1 MANDIRIKV
10 YPTVDKGQ
18 AESELAK
25 VIADLEKNAKKIK
38 VGMDDKELLSQIAEL
53 KKQIDSLTKGNK
65 KSGNSK
71 MFQGEA
77 KSAKELVA
85 EYKKLISEK
94 DKLETKMSKQTY
106 KGQAYKAL
114 SKDLTKVNKDIESV
128 GSKIDALNKKN
139 IKSDIT
145 SSLNSSFE
153 STIKKVTELGT
164 SLENALGKRKL
175 AGGQVADIKTLQN
188 QVEKFKKE
196 ANLQDI
202 LKADK
207 PYAEMS
213 KLITKA
219 DELSRS
225 FKKLELT
232 DNLSKSI
239 RKAESDASILQ
250 NKIKSLYTKGY
261 GDNNAIDKLFTRA
274 KELGKINIKVNS
286 KTAEADVIALDND
299 IKKLDADYK
308 SLVADMQRN
317 KKMDVF
323 KINVSATMK
332 NLESLRTQF
341 ASVGKDTSGIDALK
355 TRLEGLNKLTFV
367 QAQAEFSKIKASIGE
382 LSADIPK
389 ATSAM
394 NQFNKLMN
402 ERASLEKQMSK
413 TTDTQ
418 SYDVLNRKLEE
429 NLSKIKKLSAEL
441 DVIKNKNINP
451 DITKS
456 LASTFNQL
464 QNSATKTSQTIDNM
478 FKNKNLTGTQVQQL
492 ENLRKEIDRIKGT
505 KLDNILN
512 VSNSHEIMATLL
524 RDLQNVKTL
533 AKDIEINGNF
543 NARIESAYK
552 KVAELGREINN
563 LKNVKGFLNTADLQY
578 RLQQVIALFNSDLK
592 NVKININ
599 SDSAIT
605 DLRTL
610 LEIIQLVDGEV
621 KELTTISN
629 NAKKSF
635 DFTTSVNKSLTR
647 IDALINALNS
657 MGKSTSSAEKL
668 KKDLQDLS
676 NLPLGEAESK
686 LKRINDEI
694 NNMSKNTTGIKTQ
707 TDALREYNKLI
718 GQRDALEKRLSKL
731 KPDSQ
736 AYKVLEAELGKVED
750 RIKAVTSLMQN
761 VKLPEGNINSVKNY
775 AQEFSN
781 IEKHVSTLESKL
793 SNLMGKS
800 GLSQG
805 QTSNLT
811 KLKTDLDALKNVNL
825 NDILKMDKP
834 YEQISKMIT
843 EIERLDSEL
852 RQMGDNIS
860 LSEKIGKQATDAKNR
875 LSQLQS
881 QAETFKK
888 TKWFGDSQDIDKF
901 IQKIKTLSN
910 LKINFDS
917 SNAEDEVR
925 ILIEYLDKLES
936 EFGQLK
942 EASNMNMNNF
952 NLDTAIRSATSRLDT
967 LQRKFQTLGKDI
979 TPITNLRNQLQGLD
993 SLSLKEAE
1001 AQIRRVN
1008 QEASNLEKGFQRAA
1022 NASKKAS
1029 SGISS
1034 SMKKTSTFISNLY
1047 STLSTY
1053 SLGNILGMQITK
1065 GIYAIKETITDLDSA
1080 FRDMEKVAPASFTGT
1095 KEELQEVKD
1104 MAFATGQEVARSSV
1118 DIINSTAS
1126 AFQLGIDNVKQAME
1140 YAKNVNMYANV
1151 AETKFCLC
1159 L

>member
-993 SLSLKEAE
+993 NLSLKEAE

-1029 SGISS
+1029 SSISS